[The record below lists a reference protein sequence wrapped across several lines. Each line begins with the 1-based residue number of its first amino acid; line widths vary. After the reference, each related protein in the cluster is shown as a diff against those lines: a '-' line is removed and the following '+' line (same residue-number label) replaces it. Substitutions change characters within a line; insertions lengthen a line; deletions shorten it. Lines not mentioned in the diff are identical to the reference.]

1 MLTTNDLNRVEE
13 IVNRVVNKV
22 VDRKIS
28 GLENKVIRKI
38 NIIISHFEG
47 EDLNIEKR
55 VERIEKHLNL
65 NN

>member
-47 EDLNIEKR
+47 EDLNIEKSI
-55 VERIEKHLNL
+55 ERIEKHLNL